1 MNPIIHSR
9 VSANAN
15 LIFTE
20 PHLDAPIEFKP
31 TSFRK
36 ENSKSMTSTSSSND
50 NDSKSRATLI
60 DDSSSV
66 EEVGDEEEEEANE
79 KANDHHDDENNVNNE
94 ADDNEKD
101 NDKEGD
107 DETSPSLVFT
117 DNNVVGDYSTTTTAS
132 VPVPTATA
140 SSSPEINR
148 GQKLSLDTSNVTT
161 TTTTTEQS
169 PVPPPMSPHRLAA
182 TGKSPSASLEDL
194 VSSRSRS
201 HSQSSSQVPSRTP
214 SSASQL
220 RHKSHENNMNQT
232 LDPVSV
238 ISSFGKEE
246 NTTTNGTTPLSPQL
260 RSLKE
265 QKDVEEQEDEN
276 MNARTPSSSARSSVG
291 SYASSSANRS
301 RATSRAGQTQPPPP
315 LPQGTVPFPDTPS
328 NNSNTSA
335 TTTPATTGTTSP
347 RPDRSDSGTRR
358 RRGTLNGGKSVKGVL
373 SNIVNSM
380 RDGTSGGI
388 GRRTTSSSQTSSG
401 SSGLENSTGN
411 LKISD
416 PYDAKHLTHVGFNF
430 DTGQFTGI
438 PKEWEQLLM
447 NSGISKTE
455 AEQHPQAVI
464 DVMKFYQDRS
474 NDRSADDDVWKKF
487 EKSKAPSAA
496 LLSPTSPSTSQGQ
509 FQDYFSKPRP
519 APQPTSPTQQQQ
531 VNGSALTT
539 SGVSEAHNFIPS
551 RPAPKPPARSA
562 SRTAPKPPTT
572 PGSAPTATT
581 SAGTTPQQ
589 PAAVAT
595 TQGLAPSPHIT
606 PGTAKSKSPSSTTPN
621 TSTTPTNG
629 SSSSVNNRSTPQQ
642 KPSSPPPRP
651 PPAPP
656 LGVPSVHANF
666 DANEMAQK
674 RMQDLQQQH
683 DVQHGQ
689 YKERHPHHQLSSTL
703 RQQQQQQQQ
712 QHLRQQQIQEQQQQQ
727 LQAQRQA
734 EKRRLQQ
741 QQEELR
747 RKQEEKQRA
756 AAVAVTGHHHQN
768 IQQASA
774 TSPERKDTSNNN
786 NNAQDQQKELLQLQ
800 KATNGA
806 VGGQP
811 AAHGGTGKDPAAQQ
825 RRREAKRRK
834 DNEVLAKL
842 NTICTPGDPT
852 KLYRNLSKIG
862 QGASGGVYT
871 AYETSSQSSVAI
883 KQMILE
889 QQPKKELIVN
899 EILVMKESKH
909 KNIVNFIDSYLH
921 HGDLWVVMEYM
932 EGGSLTDVVTYNM
945 MTEGQIGAVCRETL
959 KGLDHLHSKNV
970 IHRDIKSDNVLL
982 SMKGDIKLTD
992 FGYCAQINETN
1003 AKRTTMVGTPY
1014 WMAPEVVS
1022 RKEYGPKIDVWSL
1035 GIMAIEMIEGEPP
1048 YLNESPI
1055 RALYLIVTNGTP
1067 ELKDKESLSPVF
1079 QSFLDWCLQV
1089 EVENRANAIQLLEHE
1104 FIQKADSVRN
1114 LAPLVKA
1121 ARMAK
1126 AAERG
1131 SMK

>member
-1 MNPIIHSR
+1 M
-9 VSANAN
+9 A
-15 LIFTE
+15 
-20 PHLDAPIEFKP
+20 
-31 TSFRK
+31 
-36 ENSKSMTSTSSSND
+36 STSSSND

-66 EEVGDEEEEEANE
+66 EEVGGEEDDEQATNE
-79 KANDHHDDENNVNNE
+79 QANDHHENNVNNE

-101 NDKEGD
+101 NDHQHHYQK
-107 DETSPSLVFT
+107 SPSPVLT
-117 DNNVVGDYSTTTTAS
+117 DNNVVDDSTAS
-132 VPVPTATA
+132 VPTATA
-140 SSSPEINR
+140 TSSPEITR
-148 GQKLSLDTSNVTT
+148 GQKLSLDTTNVTT
-161 TTTTTEQS
+161 TTTDQS

-220 RHKSHENNMNQT
+220 RHKSHENSMNQT

-246 NTTTNGTTPLSPQL
+246 HNATTTTTNGTTPLSPQL

-276 MNARTPSSSARSSVG
+276 MNTRTPSSSARSSVG

-301 RATSRAGQTQPPPP
+301 RATSRAGQTQPPPQPP
-315 LPQGTVPFPDTPS
+315 LPQGAVPFPDTPS
-328 NNSNTSA
+328 NNNSNNTSA

-474 NDRSADDDVWKKF
+474 NERSADDDVWKKF

-496 LLSPTSPSTSQGQ
+496 LLSPTSPSASQGQ

-539 SGVSEAHNFIPS
+539 SGVSEAHNFVPS

-572 PGSAPTATT
+572 PASAATTT
-581 SAGTTPQQ
+581 SAGTTP
-589 PAAVAT
+589 T
-595 TQGLAPSPHIT
+595 TQGLAPSPQIT
-606 PGTAKSKSPSSTTPN
+606 PASVKAKTPSSTTPN
-621 TSTTPTNG
+621 SSTTPSNGG
-629 SSSSVNNRSTPQQ
+629 SSSAVSNRSTPQQ

-656 LGVPSVHANF
+656 LGVLSVHANF

-683 DVQHGQ
+683 DMQHGQ

-703 RQQQQQQQQ
+703 RQQQQQQQ
-712 QHLRQQQIQEQQQQQ
+712 LRQQQIQEQQQQQ

-756 AAVAVTGHHHQN
+756 AVAVTGHHHQN
-768 IQQASA
+768 IQQASVA
-774 TSPERKDTSNNN
+774 SPERKDTSNNN
-786 NNAQDQQKELLQLQ
+786 NNNNMQDQQKELLQLQ

-871 AYETSSQSSVAI
+871 AYETGTQNSVAI

-959 KGLDHLHSKNV
+959 KGLEHLHSKNV